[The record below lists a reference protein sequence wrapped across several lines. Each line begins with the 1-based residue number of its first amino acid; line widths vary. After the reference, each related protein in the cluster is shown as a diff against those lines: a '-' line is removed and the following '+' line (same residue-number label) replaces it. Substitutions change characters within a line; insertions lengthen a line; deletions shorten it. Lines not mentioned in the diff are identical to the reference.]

1 MSIVMRIIIICFC
14 LINSA
19 LAESNKWENYINQS
33 VGAPLYYLHESAL
46 YLFPSQC
53 PNCRAFSFGSGP
65 GNEEIDLVKKGWV
78 VTSNDI
84 NPLSGSIITER
95 VKIFHGR
102 FAFQNVDFASIKLN
116 GQYDYFFSFF
126 ALPFGDKKEVQKL
139 VRHMSLYSKKDTL
152 IALNFF
158 GPENDFVKKG
168 VAFSMEHEEVI
179 KLLES
184 NRFKIIYILRRIYD
198 KVDLEGIKTHW
209 DVIDVMARKKA

>member
-1 MSIVMRIIIICFC
+1 MSIVRNIVIIYFC

-19 LAESNKWENYINQS
+19 LGQSNYINQY

-84 NPLSGSIITER
+84 NPSSGAIIIER
-95 VKIFHGR
+95 AKIFHGR
-102 FAFQNVDFASIKLN
+102 FEFQNVDFASIKLT

-126 ALPFGDKKEVQKL
+126 ALPYGDKKVVQKL

-158 GPENDFVKKG
+158 GPEHDSVKKNI
-168 VAFSMEHEEVI
+168 AFSMEQEEVV

-198 KVDLEGIKTHW
+198 KVDGEGVMTHW
-209 DVIDVMARKKA
+209 DVIDVMARKKF